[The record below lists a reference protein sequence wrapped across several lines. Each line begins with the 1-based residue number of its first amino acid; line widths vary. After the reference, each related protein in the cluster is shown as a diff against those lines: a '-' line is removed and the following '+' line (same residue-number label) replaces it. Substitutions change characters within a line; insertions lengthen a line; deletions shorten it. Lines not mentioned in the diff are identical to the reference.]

1 MLWLLMLSMYLLAID
16 NILHDFALLYDLNL
30 YSLNFEKVF
39 KLSIRICS
47 RMVNLGLALMTIGF
61 KIKVVLTRSVI
72 ALGFCVC
79 SFALNHE

>member
-61 KIKVVLTRSVI
+61 KRI
-72 ALGFCVC
+72 
-79 SFALNHE
+79 LNLLNVNSLDRTSILHINQTL